1 MDTDAKCSLKNVVVT
16 GAGSGLG
23 RAVALALGKLSI
35 SVWCLDSNAAS
46 LDAAV
51 QEVRAAG
58 GFAEALH
65 ADITNDQMVSAA
77 FQTIGRQGR
86 LVDGLVTCA
95 GIQNTTR
102 IRDLTL
108 AEWNRVLAINLTG
121 TFLCIQ
127 NALRVMLPEKRG
139 RIVTVASD
147 TGKRGGGRLAKA
159 AYGAS
164 KGGVIALTRS
174 VARELAPLRVDIRI
188 NCVCPGPMLTQMHDG
203 ITTDVKGMVENSVP
217 LGRFGTPDEV
227 AAGVLFLLSDSA
239 SFVYGET
246 LSVDGGVI
254 MD

>member
-1 MDTDAKCSLKNVVVT
+1 MKCSLKNVVVT

-23 RAVALALGKLSI
+23 RAVALGLGGLSVP
-35 SVWCLDSNAAS
+35 VWCLDANANAV
-46 LDAAV
+46 DAVV
-51 QEVRAAG
+51 QEIRGRG
-58 GFAEALH
+58 GSAEALR
-65 ADITNDQMVSAA
+65 ADITSEQMVSAA
-77 FQTIGRQGR
+77 FRDIARQGR

-95 GIQNTTR
+95 GLQSTTG
-102 IRDLTL
+102 ILDLTL
-108 AEWNRVLAINLTG
+108 AEWERVLAINLSG

-127 NALRVMLPEKRG
+127 NALRVMVPQKRG
-139 RIVTVASD
+139 RIVTIASD

-174 VARELAPLRVDIRI
+174 VARELALHRGEIRI
-188 NCVCPGPMLTQMHDG
+188 NCVCPGPMLTSMHDG
-203 ITTDVKGMVENSVP
+203 ITADVKKMVENSVP
-217 LGRFGTPDEV
+217 LGRFGSADEV